1 MTDAEVLMEYETA
14 LTKSWVDLK
23 TLAEKRRYQVRFLAD
38 RYDVDLD
45 KRQVLSL
52 SCNTP
57 ASAHA
62 SIIILHY
69 LKESIVGLP
78 PIKGEWMAFQELV
91 GGQGYYTAFK
101 KRVIDRIATKY
112 EKDPQ
117 AIIGSGARLG
127 GSKADLA
134 DFSVVIN
141 AFDGVPILVELWKA
155 DEEFGPSADVL
166 FDKTIEK
173 IFCTEDIVALSEFLA
188 SQI

>member
-1 MTDAEVLMEYETA
+1 MEYEVA
-14 LTKSWVDLK
+14 LTKSWTDLE
-23 TLAEKRRYQVRFLAD
+23 TLAEKRSYDVRFLAD

-52 SCNTP
+52 SCNAP

-69 LKESIVGLP
+69 LKESVVGLP
-78 PIKGEWMAFQELV
+78 PIQGKWIAFQELV
-91 GGQGYYTAFK
+91 GGGGYYPTFT
-101 KRVIDRIATKY
+101 KRVTDRIATKY
-112 EKDPQ
+112 GKDPQ
-117 AIIGSGARLG
+117 AIIGSGVRLG
-127 GSKADLA
+127 GSKAELA

-173 IFCTEDIVALSEFLA
+173 IFCTEDIVVLSEFLV